1 MQSADPHK
9 RRILITGVAGFI
21 GFHLARRL
29 LHDYGDTVEITGI
42 DNLKDLYNPELKLE
56 RLRELGI
63 EHAETADVVSSRFPG
78 FVFRRIDIA
87 DNVAMDSLFA
97 TGRFD
102 IVVHLA
108 ARASARYSAV
118 NPREYLE
125 SNIGG
130 FLNVLEGCHNN
141 GVRHLL
147 FASSSSV
154 YGLNDKVPYS
164 ESSDASHPVSF
175 YAATKR
181 SNELMAHSYA
191 SMYGLPVTALRFFSV
206 YGPWGRPDMAPYL
219 FIDAI
224 LHGRPIKVYNHGDM
238 YRDFTYI
245 DDVIEGIV
253 RVIDASVVADEK
265 KEALVPPF
273 RIFNIGSSV
282 PVRLSDFIAE
292 IEKATGRQAVMELMP
307 MQCGDVYRTC
317 SDCSALRNAVGYA
330 PSTPL
335 ACGVAQTVEWF
346 KEYYKID

>member
-1 MQSADPHK
+1 MQSADQHK
-9 RRILITGVAGFI
+9 RRILITGVAGFV

-29 LHDYGDTVEITGI
+29 LHDYGDRVEIIGI
-42 DNLKDLYNPELKLE
+42 DNLNDFFPELKSG
-56 RLRELGI
+56 RLHELGVDPV
-63 EHAETADVVSSRFPG
+63 EAGEVVSGRFPG
-78 FVFRRIDIA
+78 FVFRKMDIA
-87 DNVAMDSLFA
+87 DNTAMDSLFA
-97 TGRFD
+97 TGDFD

-130 FLNVLEGCHNN
+130 FLNVLEGCRNN

-154 YGLNDKVPYS
+154 YGMNDKVPYS
-164 ESSDASHPVSF
+164 EGSDASHPVSF

-191 SMYGLPVTALRFFSV
+191 SMYGLHVTALRFFSV
-206 YGPWGRPDMAPYL
+206 YGPWCRPDMAPYL

-245 DDVIEGIV
+245 DDVIEGII
-253 RVIDASVVADEK
+253 RVIETSVIVDDK
-265 KEALVPPF
+265 KEASMLPF
-273 RIFNIGSSV
+273 RIFNIGNSM

-292 IEKATGRQAVMELMP
+292 IERATGRQAAMELMP
-307 MQCGDVYRTC
+307 MQCGDVYMTC

-330 PSTPL
+330 PSTSL
-335 ACGVAQTVEWF
+335 ASGMARTVEWF